1 MTLSYLALITWLVI
15 ISPNLHV
22 GKLVAKIPTDLSL
35 WQRWKSH
42 RRTQLQSVM
51 TAAVLRART
60 LTCLAL
66 DF

>member
-15 ISPNLHV
+15 ISPSLHV
-22 GKLVAKIPTDLSL
+22 GKLIAKLPTDLSCG
-35 WQRWKSH
+35 KGGSPIG
-42 RRTQLQSVM
+42 RTQLQSVM